1 LRVVLA
7 EQVRTRMI
15 ADLSCLVRDGCLPAE
30 AREATLTLIGWLA
43 RQMPG
48 EPSSRDGVD
57 RFPPCSPCAAVAVS
71 ASVSAV
77 ESARAR
83 RRGAPPRAKANG

>member
-1 LRVVLA
+1 LRVVVA
-7 EQVRTRMI
+7 EQVRIRII

-57 RFPPCSPCAAVAVS
+57 RFPPCSPCAAATVA
-71 ASVSAV
+71 ASVSAA
-77 ESARAR
+77 ESTR
-83 RRGAPPRAKANG
+83 RRGATPRAKANG